1 MNQPMRKIEV
11 DEATAQILERR
22 AAEIGTSVAAVVSEL
37 VLLDQQPMPVSAAEL
52 AELDRRWASIKA
64 GEATVPHEKVAKWL
78 KTWGEPDSKPWPEE

>member
-11 DEATAQILERR
+11 DEATALERR

-37 VLLDQQPMPVSAAEL
+37 VLRDQSETASAAEL
-52 AELDRRWASIKA
+52 AELDRRWAKIKN

-78 KTWGEPDSKPWPEE
+78 ESWGDPGSKPWRE